1 MIRAAV
7 AALLLGGCAVIE
19 HVQVAP
25 TINPMTDDIS
35 CCVAYAEIPPSTQL
49 SVSVKKG
56 NTGTTVKL
64 GAHWRF

>member
-1 MIRAAV
+1 VTRAAL
-7 AALLLGGCAVIE
+7 AALLLGGCA
-19 HVQVAP
+19 HVQVLP
-25 TINPMTDDIS
+25 IINPNTYDVS

-56 NTGTTVKL
+56 DTGTTVKL